1 MIKLIKKENL
11 TFEGGY
17 LIDQD
22 GNVYNT
28 IALVTE
34 MNRVFRMCEIV
45 KFAIENQSEIQA
57 RACNDKLAYRPSP
70 RIDQPYVSIPDKN
83 MTTTDGYVATMKE
96 IFQEQRVQN
105 NRVAARRKLIEDY
118 PNALRFAQRDHFL
131 YDEATATDVPFEVNP
146 LKIDSDVIEVA
157 VYSWIKTEDLRAHI
171 EVEPIDDSFYVVELT
186 EDDEDE
192 ETEDTDTE
200 QPVTEPDKVED

>member
-1 MIKLIKKENL
+1 MIKLIKKGNL
-11 TFEGGY
+11 TFEEGY

-45 KFAIENQSEIQA
+45 SFVMENQDEIKA
-57 RACNDKLAYRPSP
+57 RACNNKLVYYPEP
-70 RIDQPYVSIPDKN
+70 RINQPYVSIPDED

-96 IFQEQRVQN
+96 IFREHRIQNIRVE
-105 NRVAARRKLIEDY
+105 ARRQLIEDY
-118 PNALRFAQRDHFL
+118 WNALRFVQNNYFL
-131 YDEATATDVPFEVNP
+131 FDEATATDMPFEVNP
-146 LKIDSDVIEVA
+146 LEIDSDAIEMA

-171 EVEPIDDSFYVVELT
+171 EVKPIDDSFYVVEPA
-186 EDDEDE
+186 EDDKDDQAE
-192 ETEDTDTE
+192 ETETE
-200 QPVTEPDKVED
+200 QSED

>member
-11 TFEGGY
+11 TFEEGY

-45 KFAIENQSEIQA
+45 NFVMENQDEIQA
-57 RACNDKLAYRPSP
+57 RVCNDKLVYHPEP
-70 RIDQPYVSIPDKN
+70 RINQPYVSIPDED

-96 IFQEQRVQN
+96 IFREHRIQN
-105 NRVAARRKLIEDY
+105 NRVEARRKLIEEY
-118 PNALRFAQRDHFL
+118 WNALRFAQNNYFL
-131 YDEATATDVPFEVNP
+131 YDEATATDMPFEVNP
-146 LKIDSDVIEVA
+146 LEIDSDAIEMA

-171 EVEPIDDSFYVVELT
+171 EVKSIDDSFYVVEPVK
-186 EDDEDE
+186 DDEDDQAE
-192 ETEDTDTE
+192 DTETEDTETE
-200 QPVTEPDKVED
+200 QSEN

>member
-11 TFEGGY
+11 TFEEGY

-45 KFAIENQSEIQA
+45 NFVMENQDEIQA
-57 RACNDKLAYRPSP
+57 RVCNDKLVYHPEP
-70 RIDQPYVSIPDKN
+70 RINQPYVSIPDED

-96 IFQEQRVQN
+96 IFREHRIQN
-105 NRVAARRKLIEDY
+105 NRVEARRKLIEEY
-118 PNALRFAQRDHFL
+118 WNALRFAQNNYFL
-131 YDEATATDVPFEVNP
+131 YDETTATDMPFEVNP
-146 LKIDSDVIEVA
+146 LEIDSDAIEMA

-171 EVEPIDDSFYVVELT
+171 EVKSIDDSFYVVEPVK
-186 EDDEDE
+186 DDEDDQAE
-192 ETEDTDTE
+192 DTETEDTETE
-200 QPVTEPDKVED
+200 QSEN

>member
-1 MIKLIKKENL
+1 MIKLIKKEDL
-11 TFEGGY
+11 TFEEGY

-45 KFAIENQSEIQA
+45 NFVMENQDEIQA
-57 RACNDKLAYRPSP
+57 RACKDKLVYHPEP
-70 RIDQPYVSIPDKN
+70 RINQPYVSIPDED

-96 IFQEQRVQN
+96 IFREHHVQN

-118 PNALRFAQRDHFL
+118 PNALRFVQRNYFL
-131 YDEATATDVPFEVNP
+131 FDEATATDMPFEVNP
-146 LKIDSDVIEVA
+146 LEIDSDAIEMA
-157 VYSWIKTEDLRAHI
+157 VYSWIKTENLRAHI
-171 EVEPIDDSFYVVELT
+171 EVEPIDDRFYVVESI
-186 EDDEDE
+186 EDDEDDQAE
-192 ETEDTDTE
+192 DTETEDTEPE
-200 QPVTEPDKVED
+200 QSED